1 MAKRKKHLYLVAID
15 GSPASER
22 ALERAIEL
30 AKVARARLS
39 LITVR
44 NIPPIEA
51 PGVAGAAALVVSFPD
66 MAEAEHQLL
75 STAATQATTAGVE
88 VAEAVSEVGD
98 AVTKIVKKAE
108 DDHADLVIVGS
119 HGRKGFPRALL
130 GSVAEKVVRNAPCS
144 VLVVR

>member
-1 MAKRKKHLYLVAID
+1 MVKRKKHLYLVAID

-22 ALERAIEL
+22 ALSAAIEL

-44 NIPPIEA
+44 NIAPLEA
-51 PGVAGAAALVVSFPD
+51 PGVAGAAAFAVSFPD
-66 MAEAEHQLL
+66 IAEAEHQLL
-75 STAATQATTAGVE
+75 AAAATQATAAGIE
-88 VAEAVSEVGD
+88 VAEAVADEGD
-98 AVTKIVKKAE
+98 AVSKIVRKAE
-108 DDHADLVIVGS
+108 QEHADLVIVGS
-119 HGRKGFPRALL
+119 HGRKGFPRAIL